1 MMTDKHKKLI
11 SAAGIALF
19 LLLSLAIFWF
29 VGKPFLAFVSE
40 PEKFRLWV
48 DGHGIWGRLA
58 FLGMM
63 LLQVFVAI
71 IPGEPLEIGAGYAF
85 GAVEGTM
92 LCILGAGIGSALVF
106 LFVRRF
112 GVKAVEV
119 FISQEK
125 IRSVRFLNDPK
136 RLYPLITM
144 AFLLPGTP
152 KDVLCYCAGLTPI
165 RFRHFLWISSICRL
179 PSVVTSVLGR
189 NALGSGN
196 WQAAVW
202 IFLATM
208 AVSLIGLLIYKRISR
223 FREEHHHGA
232 N

>member
-71 IPGEPLEIGAGYAF
+71 IPGEPLEIAAGYAF

-136 RLYPLITM
+136 RLYPLITI

-179 PSVVTSVLGR
+179 PSVVTSVLGG

>member
-29 VGKPFLAFVSE
+29 VGKPFLAFVSK

-48 DGHGIWGRLA
+48 DSHGIWGRLA

-85 GAVEGTM
+85 GAVEGTI

-136 RLYPLITM
+136 RLYPLITIV
-144 AFLLPGTP
+144 FLLPGTP

-165 RFRHFLWISSICRL
+165 RFRHFLWISSLCRL
-179 PSVVTSVLGR
+179 PSVVTSVLGG

>member
-85 GAVEGTM
+85 GAVEGTI

-136 RLYPLITM
+136 RLYPLITI

-179 PSVVTSVLGR
+179 PSVVTSVLGG

>member
-106 LFVRRF
+106 FFVRRF
-112 GVKAVEV
+112 GVKAV
-119 FISQEK
+119 
-125 IRSVRFLNDPK
+125 
-136 RLYPLITM
+136 
-144 AFLLPGTP
+144 
-152 KDVLCYCAGLTPI
+152 
-165 RFRHFLWISSICRL
+165 
-179 PSVVTSVLGR
+179 
-189 NALGSGN
+189 
-196 WQAAVW
+196 
-202 IFLATM
+202 
-208 AVSLIGLLIYKRISR
+208 
-223 FREEHHHGA
+223 
-232 N
+232 

>member
-48 DGHGIWGRLA
+48 AGHGIWGRLA

-136 RLYPLITM
+136 RLYPLITI

-179 PSVVTSVLGR
+179 PSVVTSVLGG